1 MPNSERTRCWHI
13 RGYDSTT
20 KIFDEL
26 IPVGQ
31 ITLNNLQEL
40 LRSLAARG
48 LSDRELVSAY
58 AKRNTRRSNEFL
70 RVSNE
75 NDNVRRRTNYYC
87 GHNPHYTA
95 IIVTVDKMTTIPS
108 RGSRR

>member
-1 MPNSERTRCWHI
+1 MVCWWI

-31 ITLNNLQEL
+31 ITQSNLEEM
-40 LRSLAARG
+40 LRSLAGRG
-48 LSDRELVSAY
+48 LSSRELVGAY
-58 AKRNTRRSNEFL
+58 VKRNTKRFNGFL
-70 RVSNE
+70 QIRKE

-87 GHNPHYTA
+87 GHNPHYAA
-95 IIVTVDKMTTIPS
+95 IRVSVDS
-108 RGSRR
+108 QSA